1 MQGSC
6 FRSSFWRCIGLNS
19 CYLNC
24 SVVERHRH
32 AGVFNGLAS
41 SDLQDA
47 VPICGLELLA
57 IKAVGEAKAAAPA
70 ARAEFAQ

>member
-24 SVVERHRH
+24 SVVEHYRY
-32 AGVFNGLAS
+32 ACVLDGLAS
-41 SDLQDA
+41 GDLQDA
-47 VPICGLELLA
+47 VAIGGFELFA
-57 IKAVGEAKAAAPA
+57 IKAVGEAEAAAPA
-70 ARAEFAQ
+70 ACAEFAQ